1 MSVAHGSLSRFAFIP
16 EVTIGTIPTSPTFQI
31 ARIVSE
37 GIEIQKQMES
47 SNEIRADRNAGPPV
61 DVGRMVQGPINTE
74 LSYGSYDVWFEHLF
88 ASAWSTDVLK
98 NGILQKAMT
107 IEKLFEQGTTDSY
120 IRYTGCRIDT
130 LDLQLTARQ
139 RVTANWGIMGIT
151 SPTPT
156 TSILSGATYT
166 AAPTTEY
173 FNSGTNVGSFNMA
186 STTLVSAPK
195 IRSLAINIRNNT
207 YPVDAVGSYYPVE
220 HGLGQFLVSGTAEV
234 LFESL
239 AIYTAIVNHEDV
251 ALSFSLTD
259 TATNSYAISIPKTKL
274 AGGGPVIGGNGQAV
288 VVRAPFTAYFDS
300 SSSASMTI
308 TRTPAV

>member
-1 MSVAHGSLSRFAFIP
+1 MSVAHGSLSRFAFVP
-16 EVTIGTIPTSPTFQI
+16 ETTIGTIPTSPVWQI
-31 ARIVSE
+31 GRIVSE

-74 LSYGSYDVWFEHLF
+74 LSYGSYDVWFEHLL
-88 ASAWSTDVLK
+88 ASAWSTNVLK
-98 NGILQKAMT
+98 NGVLQKSMA
-107 IEKLFEQGTTDSY
+107 IEKTFEQGTTDSY

-130 LDLQLTARQ
+130 LDLQLAAKQ
-139 RVTANWGIMGIT
+139 RITANWGIMGIT

-156 TSILSGATYT
+156 TAILSGATYT
-166 AAPTTEY
+166 PALTTEY
-173 FNSGTNVGSFNMA
+173 FNSGINVGSFNMA

-239 AIYTAIVNHEDV
+239 AIYTAIVAHEDV

-259 TATNSYAISIPKTKL
+259 TAGNSYAISVPKTKL
-274 AGGGPVIGGNGQAV
+274 AGGGPVIGGNGQV
-288 VVRAPFTAYFDS
+288 VIVRAPFTAFFDS

-308 TRTPAV
+308 TRTPA